1 MEELL
6 TKVNLLNKC
15 MQKYSQADA
24 NKMSKT
30 QNREMCLNEKIAFNS
45 HLFSDKMQ
53 MKNLIPERIEIMQAK
68 ESKTINDRRAYMD
81 NLTL

>member
-15 MQKYSQADA
+15 MQKYSQADV

-30 QNREMCLNEKIAFNS
+30 QIDHMCLDEKIAFDS
-45 HLFSDKMQ
+45 HLFSEKMQ

-68 ESKTINDRRAYMD
+68 ELKKINDRRAYMD
-81 NLTL
+81 NLAL